1 MPPNAPRFPS
11 VVAAKRAAVAQLGY
25 YRTMMGEGGQHKA
38 ANTNVAAG
46 HVKQTPGPK
55 PTKK

>member
-25 YRTMMGEGGQHKA
+25 YRTMMGEGGQQQAVPTKA
-38 ANTNVAAG
+38 AAG
-46 HVKQTPGPK
+46 QVKQTAGPK